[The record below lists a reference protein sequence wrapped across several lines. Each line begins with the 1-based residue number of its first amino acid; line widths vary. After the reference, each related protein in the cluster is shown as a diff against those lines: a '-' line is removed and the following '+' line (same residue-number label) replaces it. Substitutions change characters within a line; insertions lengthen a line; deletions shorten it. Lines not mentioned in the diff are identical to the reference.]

1 MTTLAVYSFNLLN
14 LQDSNNDIVRM
25 LNIVEAS
32 TTAPST
38 WTVDTKAAAVGKIL
52 GQIFTKI
59 FNFQVPDVQ
68 YQVYNWVPSLLLYK
82 LMSA

>member
-1 MTTLAVYSFNLLN
+1 MTTLAVYTFNLLN
-14 LQDSNNDIVRM
+14 LNDANNDIVRM
-25 LNIVEAS
+25 LNIVDAS
-32 TTAPST
+32 TATPST

-68 YQVYNWVPSLLLYK
+68 YQVYN
-82 LMSA
+82 